1 MNQGLTEP
9 FTLSATPNGA
19 DLGHLP
25 AIEVLGLFQRGELA
39 PSEYL
44 EHLFGKISNDT
55 REALPLNAFTEI
67 LEDPARQQARRADAQ
82 YARSAADQPRPA
94 LAGLPVATKEKHAI
108 AGRLC
113 SQGMQTYADNVAE
126 EDHPIIERIR
136 DAGGI
141 IHARTTSPEF
151 SCATVTH
158 STLWGVTRNPWDR
171 KLSPGGSSGGAS
183 AALAAGMTPLATASD
198 IAGSTRLPAGFCG
211 LVGYKGPYGTV
222 PSTGAFAADWYRGD
236 GAMARTVADT
246 LLLTDVIRGKHR
258 LDHGSIPNPYGLGAS
273 TSDVQDPRAAV
284 DDLRGLR
291 VGYSPTLGNYPV
303 ERGVHATVEQAIRV
317 LSEAG
322 AEIVEVELPWTT
334 DAIHETTMSHFGHLL
349 ADVINNAFAGHE
361 ESMETYTRNFVD
373 VAKEHASKLTLFQTL
388 EREYRMQTELS
399 AAMDGLAAL
408 ITPVSAVRALEAS
421 GEYLD
426 GIAVPD
432 QLAGGTRR
440 LQHYWEAHMT
450 LPFNVNNRCPVLSVP
465 AGLDRGL
472 PVGMQ
477 IVGHPFDELTVFKLG
492 AAWEWLTPPPSLG
505 RITQPLEEKT

>member
-1 MNQGLTEP
+1 MSQGLTKP
-9 FTLSATPNGA
+9 AALSSTADDA
-19 DLGHLP
+19 DLGYLP
-25 AIEVLGLFQRGELA
+25 ATEVLRLFQGGELA

-44 EHLFGKISNDT
+44 EHLFDKISNDT
-55 REALPLNAFTEI
+55 SEPLPLNAFTEI
-67 LEDPARQQARRADAQ
+67 LEDQARQQARRADAQ
-82 YARSAADQPRPA
+82 YTRSAAVQPHSA

-108 AGRLC
+108 AGHLC
-113 SQGMQTYADNVAE
+113 SQGMRPYADSVAE

-158 STLWGVTRNPWDR
+158 SALWGVTRNPWDR

-222 PSTGAFAADWYRGD
+222 PSAGAFTADWYRGD

-246 LLLTDVIRGKHR
+246 LLLNDVIRGQHR
-258 LDHGSIPNPYGLGAS
+258 LDHGSIPNPYGRVAS
-273 TSDVQDPRAAV
+273 TSDLQDPRAAV
-284 DDLRGLR
+284 DDLRGMR
-291 VGYSPTLGNYPV
+291 IGYSPTLGNYPV
-303 ERGVHATVEQAIRV
+303 ERGVHAAVEQAVRI

-322 AEIVEVELPWTT
+322 AEIIEVELPWTT
-334 DAIHETTMSHFGHLL
+334 EEIHRTTMSHFGHLL
-349 ADVINNAFAGHE
+349 ADVISSAFDGHE
-361 ESMETYTRNFVD
+361 ESMETYTRNFVE
-373 VAKEHASKLTLFQTL
+373 VAKKHASKLTLFQTL
-388 EREYRMQTELS
+388 EREHRMQTELS
-399 AAMDGLAAL
+399 AAMNGLAAL

-426 GIAVPD
+426 GITVPT
-432 QLAGGTRR
+432 QLTTGQRR

-465 AGLDRGL
+465 AGLDRGF

-477 IVGHPFDELTVFKLG
+477 IVGHPFDERTVFKLG